1 MDTSDIKHQIEI
13 GVSHRYA
20 QEHGWVVNAI
30 TGFLS
35 AYYMEDPRF
44 RVTRRFQELETGVHV
59 WVCEIEA
66 TMSIERMVKRLQL
79 DIPPAKVHHAE
90 ASTSGLGRYTID
102 LVETAREAG

>member
-1 MDTSDIKHQIEI
+1 MDRSDVKQLVEI

-20 QEHGWVVNAI
+20 KAHGWVINAI

-59 WVCEIEA
+59 WVCEIEG

-79 DIPPAKVHHAE
+79 DIPQAKVHHAE
-90 ASTSGLGRYTID
+90 APTSGPSRYTID
-102 LVETAREAG
+102 LGETAREAG

>member
-1 MDTSDIKHQIEI
+1 MDLEAKQLVEI

-44 RVTRRFQELETGVHV
+44 RVTRRFQELETGVHI
-59 WVCEIEA
+59 WVCEIEG
-66 TMSIERMVKRLQL
+66 TMSIQRMVKRLQL
-79 DIPPAKVHHAE
+79 DIPPAKVHH
-90 ASTSGLGRYTID
+90 SQVSPGGLRRYTID
-102 LVETAREAG
+102 LLEAARETG

>member
-1 MDTSDIKHQIEI
+1 MDTSDINQLVEI

-44 RVTRRFQELETGVHV
+44 RVTRRFQDLETGVHI
-59 WVCEIEA
+59 WVCEAEG
-66 TMSIERMVKRLQL
+66 TMSIQRMVKRLQL
-79 DIPPAKVHHAE
+79 DIPPAKIHHSE
-90 ASTSGLGRYTID
+90 AFPGGLRRYTID
-102 LVETAREAG
+102 LIEAARGAG

>member
-1 MDTSDIKHQIEI
+1 MDRSDIKQLVEI

-20 QEHGWVVNAI
+20 QAHGWVINAI

-59 WVCEIEA
+59 WVCEIEG

-79 DIPPAKVHHAE
+79 DIPPANVHHAE
-90 ASTSGLGRYTID
+90 GSTSGLSRYTID

>member
-1 MDTSDIKHQIEI
+1 MDTSDTTHLVEI

-44 RVTRRFQELETGVHV
+44 RVTRRFQEMETGVYV
-59 WVCEIEA
+59 WVCEIEG
-66 TMSIERMVKRLQL
+66 TMSIQRMVKRLQL
-79 DIPPAKVHHAE
+79 DIPPATIHHSE
-90 ASTSGLGRYTID
+90 VSTSGLRRYTID
-102 LVETAREAG
+102 LVETARGAG